1 MHLLQKQ
8 TDLNDEFMD
17 DLSKTMEHTLKQTL
31 YSSTIGQL
39 LVNEMTVLRKM
50 KDNLP
55 KDDT

>member
-1 MHLLQKQ
+1 
-8 TDLNDEFMD
+8 MD

-31 YSSTIGQL
+31 YSRTINQL
-39 LVNEMTVLRKM
+39 LVNEMSVLRKM